1 MLLAAA
7 AAVKMPKL
15 ETMEIWD
22 GQVGLAMLF
31 RYQPDRKGGLAV
43 ITWKG
48 TWDFAL
54 RSSVIQAWE
63 AVALGHRSQGLYCQG
78 VTGCCCRQESGDA
91 IQHLEL
97 LTLVIRPVSLWQI
110 QMEHMVREGLVGPF
124 SSVS

>member
-1 MLLAAA
+1 MAPDVNQIEIDNMLLAAA

-63 AVALGHRSQGLYCQG
+63 AVALGHRSQGL
-78 VTGCCCRQESGDA
+78 V
-91 IQHLEL
+91 IVKEL
-97 LTLVIRPVSLWQI
+97 LDVAV
-110 QMEHMVREGLVGPF
+110 VRNQVMQSNIWSF
-124 SSVS
+124 